1 MVTDSVT
8 GQLGLSFET
17 HTETGVTGVNEY
29 TEPFARFYDQRLRD
43 TTVGDEAFYR
53 EAAAAADGPVLEGAC
68 GTGRLYLALLRD
80 GVNVDGFDISPAML
94 DVLRGKADAA
104 GLDPTVWVADLR
116 SPAADRLYDL
126 VVVPYNSLA
135 ALTTVDDQLA
145 ALDAAHAL
153 LRPGGR
159 LLFDVYVPRQAV
171 IASSFGEW
179 RETSVT
185 TDDGETLRARTR
197 TTVADEVAQ
206 TYRAERELLD
216 DGEVVDRET
225 YLNAHF
231 PPQQVELLARA
242 SAFTEWRSAGGF
254 DGQPLADDADVQ
266 VWELRK
272 A

>member
-1 MVTDSVT
+1 M
-8 GQLGLSFET
+8 
-17 HTETGVTGVNEY
+17 TGVNEY
-29 TEPFARFYDQRLRD
+29 TEPFARFYEERLRD

-80 GVNVDGFDISPAML
+80 GVDADGFDASPAML
-94 DVLRGKADAA
+94 DVLREKADTAD
-104 GLDPTVWVADLR
+104 LDPTVWVGDFR
-116 SPAADRLYDL
+116 SPGVDRLYDL

-145 ALDAAHAL
+145 ALKAAHTL

-171 IASSFGEW
+171 IADSFGEW

-185 TDDGETLRARTR
+185 TDDGETLQARTR

-216 DGEVVDRET
+216 GDGEVTAQET
-225 YLNAHF
+225 YLNAHL
-231 PPQQVELLARA
+231 PPQQVELLARVSPFA
-242 SAFTEWRSAGGF
+242 EWRSAGGF
-254 DGQPLADDADVQ
+254 DGQPLADGADVQ
-266 VWELRK
+266 VWDLRK
-272 A
+272 ASSVTSVDPPA

>member
-1 MVTDSVT
+1 M
-8 GQLGLSFET
+8 
-17 HTETGVTGVNEY
+17 TGVNEY
-29 TEPFARFYDQRLRD
+29 TEPFARFYDERLRE
-43 TTVGDEAFYR
+43 TTVGDETFYR

-68 GTGRLYLALLRD
+68 GTGRLYLELLRD
-80 GVNVDGFDISPAML
+80 GVDADGFDVSPAML
-94 DVLRGKADAA
+94 DVLRETAD
-104 GLDPTVWVADLR
+104 GLDPTVWVGDLR
-116 SPAADRLYDL
+116 SPGADRLYDL

-179 RETSVT
+179 RETSVA

-197 TTVADEVAQ
+197 TSVADEVAQ
-206 TYRAERELLD
+206 TYRAERELLAD
-216 DGEVVDRET
+216 DGAVIARET
-225 YLNAHF
+225 YLNAHL

-242 SAFTEWRSAGGF
+242 SPFTEWHSAGGF
-254 DGQPLADDADVQ
+254 DGQPLADGADVQ
-266 VWELRK
+266 VWDLQK
-272 A
+272 T